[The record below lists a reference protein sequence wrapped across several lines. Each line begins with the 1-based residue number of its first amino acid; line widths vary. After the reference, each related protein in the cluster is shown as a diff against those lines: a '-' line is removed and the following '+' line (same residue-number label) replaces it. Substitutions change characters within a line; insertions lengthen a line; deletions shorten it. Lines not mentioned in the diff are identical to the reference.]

1 MADQDKPVRNWSG
14 FDACR
19 ARLKDALA
27 VNQSTGDMSAGALVP
42 ASRATGEPMR
52 WVMLTLPSKAGQSLE
67 SVWAA
72 VRGVDPLQGSKGAF
86 NGLRRSLENPRFHV
100 AGIAEGS
107 ACHFDASHASGVHRV
122 DFRQLGL
129 AGVAFHA
136 GWKVS
141 PLTRLSLRD
150 PV

>member
-1 MADQDKPVRNWSG
+1 MEDKKWTG
-14 FDACR
+14 FEACK
-19 ARLKDALA
+19 ARLTDAPA
-27 VNQSTGDMSAGALVP
+27 AIQNASATVP
-42 ASRATGEPMR
+42 ASRAIGEPTR
-52 WVMLTLPSKAGQSLE
+52 WVMLALPRKAGQSLE

-72 VRGVDPLQGSKGAF
+72 VRGVDPIQSSEGAF
-86 NGLRRSLENPRFHV
+86 NGLRRSLENPRFYAAGV
-100 AGIAEGS
+100 AVGG

-122 DFRQLGL
+122 DFRQLSL

>member
-14 FDACR
+14 FDACKV
-19 ARLKDALA
+19 RLTDALA
-27 VNQSTGDMSAGALVP
+27 AIQNAGATVP
-42 ASRATGEPMR
+42 ASRATGEPTR

-72 VRGVDPLQGSKGAF
+72 VRGVDPLQGGEGAF
-86 NGLRRSLENPRFHV
+86 NGLRRSLENPRLHV
-100 AGIAEGS
+100 AGVTEGG
-107 ACHFDASHASGVHRV
+107 ACHFDARHASGVHRV
-122 DFRQLGL
+122 DIRQLGL